1 MDGPTITTS
10 ASSLSEVGYSTAD
23 FSQQVKLFT
32 VSGSSLTENVTVTAP
47 TNYEVCKTS
56 DGTYT
61 SSVTFDK
68 GSGTLSASTVYV
80 RLKSGKTAGNYSGNI
95 SCTSGATEKTVAL
108 SGSVPFTVTWSTP
121 DDANYATT
129 YVAYATAPGT
139 ALGTLPSDPST
150 PCGGRTFYGW
160 YDGGAYS
167 HASDAPSIISTSTT
181 ITSDKTFI
189 AVFATRSGSGAVTW
203 DKVTNTPSDWSG
215 DYVIVASSTAN
226 AMISDFHSGT
236 SGEFKTASVTIN
248 ASGTQITSTPSDK
261 MIWTFSKNGVNAQY
275 SLKNKSTGTY
285 AKITG
290 KNSINAALDA
300 SAVWFTIESASN
312 GIWDVASVTNSARCF
327 AYYTSNSSFR
337 TYAKSS
343 YDTGRLFKKS
353 GEGYT
358 WSDFVTTC
366 AACSSDPVMTSATA
380 ALKGAFSLTSVGVTV
395 TGCAVGSNCSWTDY
409 GFVWGTSA
417 NPTVSNNKV
426 PVGTSGSATTW
437 DGTLTGPFTVG
448 TTYHYRAYGK
458 NGYASG
464 TYQYSSDQTF
474 TPQSVTFNLNGHGS
488 STPSTQYVNNGS
500 KATDPSYSESV
511 TGWRFDG
518 WYANSNCT
526 GSAWDFS
533 TNTVSGDNV
542 TLYAKWTQVYT
553 VTYNYNG
560 GTSSCADANKYAA
573 GTSVTVCSTPPEK
586 AGSTFQ
592 GWLGDNNI
600 GTKAA
605 GSTFTMP
612 AANVTL
618 TAQWTDTNYT
628 LSYTGSNYTK
638 TENKTQIKSSDTPLD
653 LHFTCADS
661 YGFPS
666 TISLSGG
673 GQSWTAGTNYTWTVD
688 ESKQSATLHINEL
701 AISADVTIG
710 ISMKTRY
717 TVTYDYPQGV
727 IGSTPTT
734 SVHYF
739 VNGEAQTL
747 KTVTNVSCGDY
758 DTFEGWTTSANK
770 ITVEATSATGIL
782 TGSYTATGDI
792 TLYAMYSHAD
802 AGATGYN
809 KITGGVTAGDYVI
822 ATNKNSGTDYAY
834 KAQTSHVETKV
845 SDGNISSL
853 PSGADEV
860 TISLGTGQDAGY
872 FAIAYDNSGTPTY
885 IYAYDGNGLSTSTSV
900 KYDWYLDSD
909 PSTLGEIHSR
919 GQTTRYLQSNNGNS
933 GTGDFKGYAHT
944 QAPAYLFKKG
954 GKKYISTPSCATP
967 TQVTVTYDANGG
979 GVGSITCSEATLD
992 YGTYPALDED
1002 YTICNTFN
1010 RTGYTLY
1017 KWHTRAGGT
1026 GGTDYDPGE
1035 VVGPTHAHTGFGGE
1049 TVTLYAQWRK
1059 KVSFNIGN
1067 ATGSVADV
1075 VDTDND
1081 GNITLPDATGITA
1094 IACGAA
1100 PNSYTLIGWSETP
1113 VDDTHDAPTSGFY
1126 AIGATYPC
1134 TRSTLYA
1141 VYRGDRD
1148 ESTDPNLF
1156 TLSNTTGSGETYY
1169 MAEPSKAGFAN
1180 IDGDGKWNGSK
1191 SQFRGVADAS
1201 QAKVFGVEDV
1211 AGKSYKLL
1219 YWMNGSTKYYSYLAT
1234 SETSFSAK
1242 TELEMNSVSA
1252 DDKKYY
1258 GWIENTSNSSVQYQN
1273 NMYQTRYLKRGTIDG
1288 TKSPKE
1294 APFAAYTT
1302 SDAATWFTKGNASS
1316 VRYTYSS
1323 TPSCSDVVTITFN
1336 LHGGSFMGAKDADDY
1351 VDIEKNSTVQLP
1363 NAEWTRDNEWT
1374 FVGWT
1379 TVSVSLTEDASSITP
1394 LYEAGDDFTA
1404 INTTL
1409 HAVYKYTPTP
1419 PIFDGTVSGT
1429 WKIYGIVDGTYHYAK
1444 TLDAEYS
1451 STSYCL
1457 EATDFEFTN
1466 ISTNKY
1472 YIKDLSTNK
1481 YLQGRASNKNDILH
1495 TTTPVEWTV
1504 VSNGDGT
1511 WKVSDDRYSD
1521 RYLACGKGSP
1531 WVIQNG
1537 ASSQFGN
1544 NGNLVYVRFGGC
1556 SNPEYA
1562 SEPTLSPSITLGS
1575 TGSLNVTSTNG
1586 KTIYAANKLT
1596 IEATRYGEQTRLYLF
1611 SDNANIGFRK
1621 GDGTALLT
1629 DGVGPYIQTD
1639 ASGELATTNITIT
1652 YTPNVS
1658 TDGIETA
1665 TITVRDNTSPSVQA
1679 SATRVIKA
1687 RHLPTDFVIAAK
1699 WGDQWYALP
1708 ANCTESTS
1716 STAGV
1721 LIEVDNTNDP
1731 TCATGAPK
1739 NTKYGLLPVRPG
1751 RVSSYGNRLVF
1762 TEHLSTATTD
1772 NQKTLYNGAATSIQ
1786 VYATYANYAKENPE
1800 KYEWI
1805 PTTSDLKD
1813 YTLTSATVLAGDAS
1827 ARTVSLNTSGV
1838 FGTLLQAKDYD
1849 GKVRLLPATF
1859 YEPAEV
1865 QILKWKTNS
1874 VIVMYTGTE
1883 DAKTQVGTNSA
1894 SDPQALNSHKLT
1906 HGIYEFTTNEALT
1919 ANAGQTLR
1927 ITLGSS
1933 RLEVEIPLIIAGNTT
1948 AAANGKDVVILDGA
1962 TFTAAATKYSYR
1974 NVYVYGG
1981 GKLDIPSGKSLGVN
1995 NIILRAGGISTDG
2008 SGRSAMYEYKYPQVK
2023 LVGTLTSTQ
2032 TNIKYEYVTDY
2043 VHWYHLCLPFN
2054 ALTSTIQYPQ
2064 EYYGSNVAADNHGSW
2079 VIKRYDGA
2087 TRATGNYDAWVDI
2100 ESPGEPTPTTVTAG
2114 NGYIFWGAP
2123 KKVSVGGGAAT
2134 RQAWGI
2140 QRMTMAIT
2148 AGDAKDAE
2156 NADKNVTD
2164 LAAHS
2169 SPAGG
2174 VNDQGWNLIGNP
2186 YMANLTGLEGTSL
2199 KTGKLIKEMVNGKWT
2214 GRWES
2219 NNDALRYITV
2229 PNNNFETYE
2238 AVAVAGSGM
2247 TLTAG
2252 KAFFVQLDGEA
2263 NAVQFET
2270 SKRALAPAWYRNA
2283 EAEQPVDVETG
2294 IVMSSETLADEVNFW
2309 IKDGKTAAYEFNA
2322 DYPKTPNK
2330 TNFNIYGVHQSGNL
2344 SWVAISP
2351 AIAEGDMAIGYQ
2363 VPAAGDYTLSLS
2375 EKYIAED
2382 IESVFVTD
2390 HGVSPELTTDL
2401 MVNTYTFTVHQA
2413 ETNNE
2418 RFTVSI
2424 KVREEDNIAT
2434 DIGNNTVD
2442 THAVKFIRDD
2452 KMYILHNGLLYDA
2465 TGKRVNGI
2473 NK

>member
-1 MDGPTITTS
+1 MLTLIILCSIGIGNAWGADEVVYTLAPATGSNNSYASNCDVKINGIKWNVTGNSTVTPWRLGGKSLTKTDRTVYSKNAISSAITKVELTVGGATSITVNSLKLIVASDVSFNNTIDEVSISFKANSTLTFTPTSPKTEWETN
-10 ASSLSEVGYSTAD
+10 AYYKFV
-23 FSQQVKLFT
+23 FNVT
-32 VSGSSLTENVTVTAP
+32 VSGDKNKYVEFTNAKFYAEPAASCDNKVTISKGSETNGTFTLNKTGEQNACDALSVTVTPSPAEHFHVASVSA
-47 TNYEVCKTS
+47 TNPETTGTAGTAVNNG
-56 DGTYT
+56 DGTWTITY
-61 SSVTFDK
+61 SENAK
-68 GSGTLSASTVYV
+68 GASTINVAFAEDSKASITLSEAGAITTDVSTYYV
-80 RLKSGKTAGNYSGNI
+80 GDSY
-95 SCTSGATEKTVAL
+95 
-108 SGSVPFTVTWSTP
+108 
-121 DDANYATT
+121 
-129 YVAYATAPGT
+129 
-139 ALGTLPSDPST
+139 TLPSST
-150 PCGGRTFYGW
+150 EAVCGTKVLVGWSTVTVSETDTKPASNFYEKGETVTLKASQTFY
-160 YDGGAYS
+160 
-167 HASDAPSIISTSTT
+167 
-181 ITSDKTFI
+181 
-189 AVFATRSGSGAVTW
+189 AVFA
-203 DKVTNTPSDWSG
+203 
-215 DYVIVASSTAN
+215 
-226 AMISDFHSGT
+226 
-236 SGEFKTASVTIN
+236 N
-248 ASGTQITSTPSDK
+248 ASGGGGGEPTAYTAGDEGTYVLAVYVNEKWYALPANPTVNSGKISGVEITVSNTGGVDYVTSVNASGFEWTIANATNGQTISDGSKYIYHSNGGSSGTNLAYGDGTTYTWTIASEQNGLTFKGTNSTTVESRGLLASGT
-261 MIWTFSKNGVNAQY
+261 TFGGYALSNEDKNGYYRIHVLPIGGGTTY
-275 SLKNKSTGTY
+275 SAYSTECG
-285 AKITG
+285 ACG
-290 KNSINAALDA
+290 GNP
-300 SAVWFTIESASN
+300 TI
-312 GIWDVASVTNSARCF
+312 GVASLS
-327 AYYTSNSSFR
+327 
-337 TYAKSS
+337 
-343 YDTGRLFKKS
+343 
-353 GEGYT
+353 
-358 WSDFVTTC
+358 
-366 AACSSDPVMTSATA
+366 
-380 ALKGAFSLTSVGVTV
+380 GAFSLSSVGVTV
-395 TGCAVGSNCSWTDY
+395 TGCAVGTNCSWTDY

-426 PVGTSGSATTW
+426 QVGNSGTATTW
-437 DGTLTGPFTVG
+437 DGTLTGSFTTG
-448 TTYHYRAYGK
+448 MTYHYRAYGK

-518 WYANSNCT
+518 WYANSSCT

-600 GTKAA
+600 GTKDA

-618 TAQWTDTNYT
+618 TAQWTDTEYT
-628 LSYTGSNYTK
+628 LSYIGSNYTK

-653 LHFTCADS
+653 MHYTCTGT

-710 ISMKTRY
+710 ITMKTRY

-747 KTVTNVSCGDY
+747 KTVTSVSCGDY

-802 AGATGYN
+802 GGATGYE
-809 KITGGVTAGDYVI
+809 KITEGVTAGTYLI
-822 ATNKNSGTDYAY
+822 ATAAGSNDIAYAGQSGGNSYAAIVDVTVTAGVIGS
-834 KAQTSHVETKV
+834 KPNGAKE
-845 SDGNISSL
+845 IS
-853 PSGADEV
+853 V
-860 TISLGTGQDAGY
+860 VLGTGNNAGT
-872 FAIAYDNSGTPTY
+872 FSMHDGT
-885 IYAYDGNGLSTSTSV
+885 
-900 KYDWYLDSD
+900 
-909 PSTLGEIHSR
+909 
-919 GQTTRYLQSNNGNS
+919 
-933 GTGDFKGYAHT
+933 
-944 QAPAYLFKKG
+944 AYLKNGGCSSNAMGWQAGETFEWDLDANGKIHNTTCDGANDRNLEYANGDRIACYKKTQISTYLYRKG

-979 GVGSITCSEATLD
+979 GVGSITCSGETLD

-1156 TLSNTTGSGETYY
+1156 TLSYTTGG
-1169 MAEPSKAGFAN
+1169 
-1180 IDGDGKWNGSK
+1180 GDTWYLSSPVKDPTAYSTQFNGSK
-1191 SQFRGVADAS
+1191 TPSDAL
-1201 QAKVFGVEDV
+1201 AIGIENV
-1211 AGKSYKLL
+1211 AGQTYKAM
-1219 YWMNGSTKYYSYLAT
+1219 YYMDGSEKIYFWYANS
-1234 SETSFSAK
+1234 SAYISGK
-1242 TELEMNSVSA
+1242 TEDDWNTEVGRSGVDKLKCWNISDGVS
-1252 DDKKYY
+1252 YSTFQWTNNTQRY
-1258 GWIENTSNSSVQYQN
+1258 LHCSITSSTECVFRVGTTSNSIGS
-1273 NMYQTRYLKRGTIDG
+1273 TINLV
-1288 TKSPKE
+1288 
-1294 APFAAYTT
+1294 
-1302 SDAATWFTKGNASS
+1302 KGAASS

-1323 TPSCSDVVTITFN
+1323 NPSCSNVVTISFN
-1336 LHGGSFMGAKDADDY
+1336 LHGGSFTGIKDADDY

-1394 LYEAGDDFTA
+1394 LYEAGDNFTA

-1419 PIFDGTVSGT
+1419 PTFDGTVSGT

-1481 YLQGRASNKNDILH
+1481 YLQGRASDKNDILH

-1521 RYLACGKGSP
+1521 RYLACGKTSP

-1556 SNPEYA
+1556 SNTEYA

-1586 KTIYAANKLT
+1586 KTVYAANKLT
-1596 IEATRYGEQTRLYLF
+1596 IEATRYGEQTKLYLF
-1611 SDNANIGFRK
+1611 SDNPNIGFRK
-1621 GDGTALLT
+1621 GDGTALST

-1699 WGDQWYALP
+1699 WGDNWYALP

-1731 TCATGAPK
+1731 TCATGAPE

-1751 RVSSYGNRLVF
+1751 RVGNYGSRLVF

-1813 YTLTSATVLAGDAS
+1813 YTLTSATVLDGDAS
-1827 ARTVSLNTSGV
+1827 ERTVS
-1838 FGTLLQAKDYD
+1838 
-1849 GKVRLLPATF
+1849 
-1859 YEPAEV
+1859 
-1865 QILKWKTNS
+1865 
-1874 VIVMYTGTE
+1874 
-1883 DAKTQVGTNSA
+1883 
-1894 SDPQALNSHKLT
+1894 
-1906 HGIYEFTTNEALT
+1906 
-1919 ANAGQTLR
+1919 
-1927 ITLGSS
+1927 
-1933 RLEVEIPLIIAGNTT
+1933 
-1948 AAANGKDVVILDGA
+1948 
-1962 TFTAAATKYSYR
+1962 
-1974 NVYVYGG
+1974 
-1981 GKLDIPSGKSLGVN
+1981 
-1995 NIILRAGGISTDG
+1995 
-2008 SGRSAMYEYKYPQVK
+2008 
-2023 LVGTLTSTQ
+2023 
-2032 TNIKYEYVTDY
+2032 
-2043 VHWYHLCLPFN
+2043 
-2054 ALTSTIQYPQ
+2054 
-2064 EYYGSNVAADNHGSW
+2064 
-2079 VIKRYDGA
+2079 
-2087 TRATGNYDAWVDI
+2087 
-2100 ESPGEPTPTTVTAG
+2100 
-2114 NGYIFWGAP
+2114 
-2123 KKVSVGGGAAT
+2123 
-2134 RQAWGI
+2134 
-2140 QRMTMAIT
+2140 
-2148 AGDAKDAE
+2148 
-2156 NADKNVTD
+2156 
-2164 LAAHS
+2164 
-2169 SPAGG
+2169 
-2174 VNDQGWNLIGNP
+2174 
-2186 YMANLTGLEGTSL
+2186 
-2199 KTGKLIKEMVNGKWT
+2199 
-2214 GRWES
+2214 
-2219 NNDALRYITV
+2219 
-2229 PNNNFETYE
+2229 
-2238 AVAVAGSGM
+2238 
-2247 TLTAG
+2247 
-2252 KAFFVQLDGEA
+2252 
-2263 NAVQFET
+2263 
-2270 SKRALAPAWYRNA
+2270 
-2283 EAEQPVDVETG
+2283 
-2294 IVMSSETLADEVNFW
+2294 
-2309 IKDGKTAAYEFNA
+2309 
-2322 DYPKTPNK
+2322 
-2330 TNFNIYGVHQSGNL
+2330 
-2344 SWVAISP
+2344 
-2351 AIAEGDMAIGYQ
+2351 
-2363 VPAAGDYTLSLS
+2363 
-2375 EKYIAED
+2375 
-2382 IESVFVTD
+2382 
-2390 HGVSPELTTDL
+2390 
-2401 MVNTYTFTVHQA
+2401 
-2413 ETNNE
+2413 
-2418 RFTVSI
+2418 
-2424 KVREEDNIAT
+2424 
-2434 DIGNNTVD
+2434 
-2442 THAVKFIRDD
+2442 
-2452 KMYILHNGLLYDA
+2452 
-2465 TGKRVNGI
+2465 
-2473 NK
+2473 